1 MKKDNHRK
9 QFLIAIGIATLICYP
24 FVLPQ
29 ILKSNTFIV
38 EAFHDNNKETEDSV
52 TKETA
57 SVSSNPVSESSPAQT
72 SVSNTAAKNASTTTV
87 AAESSSA
94 AESLAT
100 TAATTA
106 AAPAKANFVTVTD
119 DYFSDALF
127 IGDSRTDGIRM
138 FSGLNNTTY
147 FCSAGLDFK
156 DAFKKT
162 LSIDKTTKST
172 LENLLA
178 TKKFGKIYIMLGINE
193 LGFPMNVIES
203 HATQV
208 IQTVQKYQPGAIIF
222 VQANLHVTK
231 SRSASDK
238 DVNNKRINELNE
250 ILKKFANNTNIF
262 YLDANVLFDDEHGAL
277 NPKMTS
283 DDTHIHGK
291 YYKTWAEWLKTK
303 GIQK

>member
-72 SVSNTAAKNASTTTV
+72 SVSTTAAKNAGTTTV

-94 AESLAT
+94 TESLAT

-208 IQTVQKYQPGAIIF
+208 IQTVQKYQPG
-222 VQANLHVTK
+222 QL
-231 SRSASDK
+231 SLS
-238 DVNNKRINELNE
+238 KRISMSPNLAVPVTRMS
-250 ILKKFANNTNIF
+250 ITRGSTNSMR
-262 YLDANVLFDDEHGAL
+262 Y
-277 NPKMTS
+277 
-283 DDTHIHGK
+283 
-291 YYKTWAEWLKTK
+291 
-303 GIQK
+303 

>member
-72 SVSNTAAKNASTTTV
+72 SVSTTAAKNASTTTV

-106 AAPAKANFVTVTD
+106 AAKANFVTVTD

>member
-1 MKKDNHRK
+1 MKRDNHRK

-52 TKETA
+52 TKETIA
-57 SVSSNPVSESSPAQT
+57 SSNPVSESSPAQT
-72 SVSNTAAKNASTTTV
+72 SVSTTAAKNAGTTTV
-87 AAESSSA
+87 AAESSSST
-94 AESLAT
+94 ESLAT

-106 AAPAKANFVTVTD
+106 TAPAKANFVTVTD

-193 LGFPMNVIES
+193 F
-203 HATQV
+203 H
-208 IQTVQKYQPGAIIF
+208 
-222 VQANLHVTK
+222 
-231 SRSASDK
+231 
-238 DVNNKRINELNE
+238 
-250 ILKKFANNTNIF
+250 
-262 YLDANVLFDDEHGAL
+262 
-277 NPKMTS
+277 
-283 DDTHIHGK
+283 
-291 YYKTWAEWLKTK
+291 
-303 GIQK
+303 

>member
-1 MKKDNHRK
+1 M
-9 QFLIAIGIATLICYP
+9 
-24 FVLPQ
+24 
-29 ILKSNTFIV
+29 
-38 EAFHDNNKETEDSV
+38 
-52 TKETA
+52 
-57 SVSSNPVSESSPAQT
+57 
-72 SVSNTAAKNASTTTV
+72 

-94 AESLAT
+94 TESLAT

-208 IQTVQKYQPGAIIF
+208 IPNCSKIP
-222 VQANLHVTK
+222 TK
-231 SRSASDK
+231 GQLSLS
-238 DVNNKRINELNE
+238 KRISMSPNLAVPVTRMSITRES
-250 ILKKFANNTNIF
+250 TNSMR
-262 YLDANVLFDDEHGAL
+262 Y
-277 NPKMTS
+277 
-283 DDTHIHGK
+283 
-291 YYKTWAEWLKTK
+291 
-303 GIQK
+303 